1 MAAQPVEPLYLFPPK
16 SEADPGFPVGGGT
29 DPSWG
34 HLYIILSKF
43 QKTAWNRENF
53 GPEGGTCRGVPLD
66 PPLKMIHFILEGAA
80 STPPGLV
87 SPGKTWLRHWHFLYL
102 VDLMKKFNSVRNSQA

>member
-1 MAAQPVEPLYLFPPK
+1 MMAAQPVEPLYLFPPK

-34 HLYIILSKF
+34 HLYMILSKF

-53 GPEGGTCRGVPLD
+53 GPEGGTCRGVPLH
-66 PPLKMIHFILEGAA
+66 PPLKMIIFFLRGRCFNPSGVGIPWDILAA
-80 STPPGLV
+80 PLV
-87 SPGKTWLRHWHFLYL
+87 FSLFGGFDEK
-102 VDLMKKFNSVRNSQA
+102 V